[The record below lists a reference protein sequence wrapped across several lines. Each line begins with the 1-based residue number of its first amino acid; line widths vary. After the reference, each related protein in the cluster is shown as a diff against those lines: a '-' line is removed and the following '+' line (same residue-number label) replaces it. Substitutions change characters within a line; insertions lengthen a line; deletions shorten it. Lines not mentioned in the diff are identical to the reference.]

1 MVIVG
6 NGQLS
11 PFLLLMGVKELGFI
25 LDHYERLMIPN
36 YIPQEMQQI
45 FLFDVWQQELDEMKQ
60 VETESD
66 QNGLVC
72 PELSELVVNW
82 LMLPLK
88 SLTDDLGTSLD
99 S

>member
-1 MVIVG
+1 MV
-6 NGQLS
+6 
-11 PFLLLMGVKELGFI
+11 
-25 LDHYERLMIPN
+25 PN
-36 YIPQEMQQI
+36 DIPQEMQQV

-82 LMLPLK
+82 LILPLK
-88 SLTDDLGTSLD
+88 SLIDDLGMFLD